1 MADDLAK
8 DIIRRQERLKAER
21 GVFES
26 HWQEIAELVHPMR
39 ADFVGPRTPGEKRS
53 QKIFDGTAGLA
64 AQNLAAGLWGM
75 ITNSANEW
83 FALRSV
89 EQDLN
94 DDREV
99 KLWLEAAGRCMRD
112 AFAAGGQRFYAK
124 VLELYRDLSCFGT
137 GIFYVDEDMER
148 GQLRFS
154 CRHLAECFVAEDYS
168 ERIDTV
174 YRRFRFTARQAA
186 QQWPG
191 KVSDRIAKAAEREP
205 DRSFEFIHAVFP
217 NGDHDPRRRDARG
230 MAFKSC
236 YVEVEGGRLLSEGG
250 YREFPYMVPRWS
262 TASQAVYG
270 DSPAMLALA
279 DAKMLNAMGKTTIV
293 AAQKAADP
301 PLLAPDEVA
310 VRGIRTSPG
319 GIIYGGVDSQGRAL
333 YHPLVTNARI
343 DIGLEMENQRR
354 DAVREAFFFSLLM
367 MVQQPNASAT
377 EVLARQEEKFR
388 LMGPHLGRIQS
399 EFLDPLIDR
408 VFSIL
413 LRGGAFP
420 PPPLALVLN
429 PELKVEHVSPLAR
442 AQKASEGQAIA
453 LTLATVKPLA
463 EADPGVME
471 NFDLDAVTRTVAET
485 YGLPPRLLRDAND
498 VAYRRQK
505 KQQALAM
512 AQAAELA
519 RPAARA
525 LRDVV
530 QANEAYRAGLAS
542 TAAGGPEPT
551 PAQPPAGS

>member
-1 MADDLAK
+1 
-8 DIIRRQERLKAER
+8 
-21 GVFES
+21 
-26 HWQEIAELVHPMR
+26 
-39 ADFVGPRTPGEKRS
+39 
-53 QKIFDGTAGLA
+53 
-64 AQNLAAGLWGM
+64 
-75 ITNSANEW
+75 
-83 FALRSV
+83 
-89 EQDLN
+89 
-94 DDREV
+94 
-99 KLWLEAAGRCMRD
+99 
-112 AFAAGGQRFYAK
+112 
-124 VLELYRDLSCFGT
+124 
-137 GIFYVDEDMER
+137 
-148 GQLRFS
+148 
-154 CRHLAECFVAEDYS
+154 
-168 ERIDTV
+168 
-174 YRRFRFTARQAA
+174 
-186 QQWPG
+186 
-191 KVSDRIAKAAEREP
+191 
-205 DRSFEFIHAVFP
+205 
-217 NGDHDPRRRDARG
+217 
-230 MAFKSC
+230 
-236 YVEVEGGRLLSEGG
+236 
-250 YREFPYMVPRWS
+250 
-262 TASQAVYG
+262 
-270 DSPAMLALA
+270 
-279 DAKMLNAMGKTTIV
+279 
-293 AAQKAADP
+293 
-301 PLLAPDEVA
+301 
-310 VRGIRTSPG
+310 
-319 GIIYGGVDSQGRAL
+319 
-333 YHPLVTNARI
+333 
-343 DIGLEMENQRR
+343 
-354 DAVREAFFFSLLM
+354 M

>member
-21 GVFES
+21 GVFEA

-39 ADFVGPRTPGEKRS
+39 ADFVGLRTPGEKRS

-89 EQDLN
+89 DHGLN

-99 KLWLEAAGRCMRD
+99 KLWLEAAGRRMRD

-124 VLELYRDLSCFGT
+124 VLELYRDLACFGT
-137 GIFYVDEDMER
+137 GVFYVDEDAER

-154 CRHLAECFVAEDYS
+154 CRHLAECFIAEDS
-168 ERIDTV
+168 TERVDTV
-174 YRRFRFTARQAA
+174 YRRFRFTAREAV

-191 KVSDRIAKAAEREP
+191 KVSERVAKAAEKEP
-205 DRSFEFIHAVFP
+205 DRAFEFIHAVFP
-217 NGDHDPRRRDARG
+217 NDEYDPRRRDGRG
-230 MAFKSC
+230 KKFKSC
-236 YVEVEGGRLLSEGG
+236 YVEIEGGRLLSEGG
-250 YREFPYMVPRWS
+250 YHEFPYMVPRWS
-262 TASQAVYG
+262 TASQAAYG

-279 DAKMLNAMGKTTIV
+279 DAKMLNAMSKTTIV

-333 YHPLVTNARI
+333 YQPLVTNARI

-399 EFLDPLIDR
+399 EFLDLLLDR
-408 VFSIL
+408 VFSIM

-420 PPPLALVLN
+420 PPPLALLLN
-429 PELKVEHVSPLAR
+429 PELKVTYVSPLAR

-471 NFDLDAVTRTVAET
+471 NFDLDAVTRTVAEA
-485 YGLPPRLLRDAND
+485 YGLPARLLRASSD
-498 VAYRRQK
+498 VAYRRQQ
-505 KQQALAM
+505 KQQVAAM
-512 AQAAELA
+512 AQAAQLA
-519 RPAARA
+519 NPAARA
-525 LRDVV
+525 VKDLV
-530 QANEAYRAGLAS
+530 QANEAYRAGLSS
-542 TAAGGPEPT
+542 TAAGRLEP
-551 PAQPPAGS
+551 PSARSVLGS